1 MSEVPPPEG
10 NDDPGR
16 RVSAAS
22 RGELRAATFSGIRWM
37 TFARVLAETGSL
49 GSMVVLAHLIAPAAF
64 GRAAIALIVPV
75 LASVLTFEGF
85 GSALVQR
92 DTVEARHLKTASLL
106 GVITG
111 LVLGT
116 FTALV
121 GPLIAKPLFGGAT
134 ADLVRLASPSFL
146 LAGFAVVPTALLQRR
161 LDFRSMTIAEVSGVS
176 AGSLTSVVLALA
188 GLEGEAIVLGTIAAG
203 VVSLVL
209 VTRAAPT
216 SALGFDRSAA
226 RDLLGFGVKASVQ
239 GLAWMVTRNIDYA
252 IVGARLG
259 PNALGFYWRSY
270 TFGVEYQGKIS
281 RIMTRIAFPLY
292 SRTEDRA
299 HMSAVHSRVLRVHA
313 VVLFPLLA
321 LLIATAPVLIPW
333 LLGARWQPAVLP
345 TQILAVAGMVLALIA
360 GFGQAAL
367 AAGKPGALL
376 VNNLFSLAVYGPVVY
391 FVAPYGLVKLSIAV
405 VAVVLVT
412 GGVAAYLL
420 LDRAV
425 GIPMRR
431 IFVDAAPATFGAAA
445 LLVVALP
452 LTHAMHAVHMPAVP
466 VLAVAGLAGLAA
478 YLTTVRLTSRA
489 AWADL
494 RLLLSHLRPG
504 RPVVGRK
511 LWARLH
517 PTEGVGV
524 K

>member
-1 MSEVPPPEG
+1 
-10 NDDPGR
+10 
-16 RVSAAS
+16 
-22 RGELRAATFSGIRWM
+22 
-37 TFARVLAETGSL
+37 
-49 GSMVVLAHLIAPAAF
+49 
-64 GRAAIALIVPV
+64 
-75 LASVLTFEGF
+75 
-85 GSALVQR
+85 
-92 DTVEARHLKTASLL
+92 
-106 GVITG
+106 
-111 LVLGT
+111 
-116 FTALV
+116 
-121 GPLIAKPLFGGAT
+121 
-134 ADLVRLASPSFL
+134 
-146 LAGFAVVPTALLQRR
+146 
-161 LDFRSMTIAEVSGVS
+161 
-176 AGSLTSVVLALA
+176 
-188 GLEGEAIVLGTIAAG
+188 
-203 VVSLVL
+203 
-209 VTRAAPT
+209 
-216 SALGFDRSAA
+216 
-226 RDLLGFGVKASVQ
+226 
-239 GLAWMVTRNIDYA
+239 
-252 IVGARLG
+252 
-259 PNALGFYWRSY
+259 
-270 TFGVEYQGKIS
+270 
-281 RIMTRIAFPLY
+281 
-292 SRTEDRA
+292 
-299 HMSAVHSRVLRVHA
+299 
-313 VVLFPLLA
+313 
-321 LLIATAPVLIPW
+321 
-333 LLGARWQPAVLP
+333 
-345 TQILAVAGMVLALIA
+345 
-360 GFGQAAL
+360 
-367 AAGKPGALL
+367 
-376 VNNLFSLAVYGPVVY
+376 VVY